1 MFNGNLVLR
10 NANDNDEIVWEAL
23 DSRDLDSKISAD
35 NTAFLQSNGNIVIYD
50 KDRDALFTSVQN
62 LLQICEGNCQ
72 GTENCASGLE
82 CYDYPGR
89 RRLNNHVVSV
99 FFYVML
105 NHRMSA

>member
-1 MFNGNLVLR
+1 MFETDGNLVLR
-10 NANDNDEIVWEAL
+10 NANNNDEIVWRAL
-23 DSRDLDSKISAD
+23 STNQTYID

-50 KDRDALFTSVQN
+50 KDRVALFTSVQN
-62 LLQICEGNCQ
+62 LLQVCEGNCR